1 MERINACIDAINGYL
16 YGYVLVALLVFG
28 GVMFTLW
35 LLVPQLRVLRAA
47 IASLAEPSHEKGA
60 MSSFQALMVST
71 ASRVG
76 SGNIVG
82 VAAAVLAGGPGAVFW
97 MWVIAIFGGAS
108 AFVESTLAQ
117 IYKCR
122 DESGR
127 CYGGPPYYIRKAIGS
142 KFLGGLFAV
151 FVILLYMGG
160 FNALCAFN
168 TTDFVANYADNV
180 PHARLW
186 IGLAVAVLSGIVI
199 MGGGRIV
206 ARVTQFLVPTMAV
219 GYLVMALA
227 VTVLHVRD
235 LPHVF
240 GTVFREAFNAH
251 SAFGGLFGAV
261 VMSGVK
267 RGLYSNEAGI
277 GSAPNAAASAVVSHP
292 VKQGLAQMLSVFID
306 TLLICTATAMIL
318 LCSGLDPQQFA
329 VGADN
334 ARFVQQS
341 MHASFGGGGAVLL
354 TLAFTVFCYTTLVG
368 NYFYAEQAVRYFY
381 KNANDDKVFMTFWR
395 LAAIAVIFIGAQL
408 KAELVWN
415 VSDVIMGMMALVN
428 IPVCIVLGHK
438 AFDALQ
444 DYVRQRKAGKNPVYR
459 PEKLYLD
466 TTGMECWTH
475 PRRPRPLE
483 NSHASAR
490 KPPSPESQPEA

>member
-1 MERINACIDAINGYL
+1 MEKLTALIDAVNGYL

-28 GVMFTLW
+28 GAMFSLW
-35 LLVPQLRVLRAA
+35 LLLPQVRMLRAA
-47 IASLAEPSHEKGA
+47 VASLAEPSHEKGA

-97 MWVIAIFGGAS
+97 MWIIAILGGAS

-122 DESGR
+122 DEAGH

-142 KFLGGLFAV
+142 KVLGGVFAL

-168 TTDFVANYADNV
+168 TTDFIANYADGL
-180 PHARLW
+180 PHAKAW
-186 IGLAVAVLSGIVI
+186 IGLAVAILAGVVI
-199 MGGGRIV
+199 LGGGRII
-206 ARVTQFLVPTMAV
+206 ARVTQFLVPVMAV

-227 VTVLHVRD
+227 VMVLHLRE

-240 GTVFREAFNAH
+240 ATVLREAFNAH

-318 LCSGLDPQQFA
+318 LCSGLDPHQFA
-329 VGADN
+329 AGADN

-354 TLAFTVFCYTTLVG
+354 TAAFVVFCYTTLVG

-381 KNANDDKVFMTFWR
+381 PAAHGDKAFMTAYR
-395 LAAIAVIFIGAQL
+395 LAAVLVIFVGALL

-415 VSDVIMGMMALVN
+415 ISDMIMGVMALVN

-438 AFDALQ
+438 AFDALR
-444 DYVRQRKAGKNPVYR
+444 DYAAQRRAGKNPVYR
-459 PEKLYLD
+459 PDKLYLD

-475 PRRPRPLE
+475 PRHAPRTASRPR
-483 NSHASAR
+483 A
-490 KPPSPESQPEA
+490 EA

>member
-1 MERINACIDAINGYL
+1 MEKLNALIDAVNGYL
-16 YGYVLVALLVFG
+16 YGYILVALLVFG

-35 LLVPQLRVLRAA
+35 LLLPQLRMLRAA
-47 IASLAEPSHEKGA
+47 ITALAEPAHEKGS

-97 MWVIAIFGGAS
+97 MWVIAVFGGAS

-122 DESGR
+122 DESGA
-127 CYGGPPYYIRKAIGS
+127 CYGGPPYYIRKALGS
-142 KFLGGLFAV
+142 KTLGGLFAV

-168 TTDFVANYADNV
+168 TTDFLANYAGGI
-180 PHARLW
+180 PHARPA
-186 IGLAVAVLSGIVI
+186 IGAAVAILAALVI
-199 MGGGRIV
+199 MGGGRII
-206 ARVTQFLVPTMAV
+206 ARVTQFLVPVMAC
-219 GYLVMALA
+219 GYLVMAFA
-227 VTVLHVRD
+227 VMVLHVRE

-240 GTVFREAFNAH
+240 ATIFREAFNAH

-318 LCSGLDPQQFA
+318 LCSGLDPHDFA
-329 VGADN
+329 AGADN

-354 TLAFTVFCYTTLVG
+354 TAAFVVFCYTTLVG

-381 KNANDDKVFMTFWR
+381 AGAHSDKVFMAAYR
-395 LAAIAVIFIGAQL
+395 LVAVLVIFVGSLL
-408 KAELVWN
+408 KAEFVWN
-415 VSDVIMGMMALVN
+415 VSDVIMGVMALVN

-438 AFDALQ
+438 AFDALK
-444 DYVRQRKAGKNPVYR
+444 DYAAQRRAGKNPVYR

-466 TTGMECWTH
+466 TAGMECWTH
-475 PRRPRPLE
+475 PRHVRHAAAPR
-483 NSHASAR
+483 
-490 KPPSPESQPEA
+490 EAAPAPQA

>member
-1 MERINACIDAINGYL
+1 MEKLNAVIDAVNGCL
-16 YGYVLVALLVFG
+16 YGYVLVTLLVFG

-35 LLVPQLRVLRAA
+35 LALPQLRMLRAA
-47 IASLAEPSHEKGA
+47 VAALAEPSHEKGA

-82 VAAAVLAGGPGAVFW
+82 VAAAVLAGGPGAVFR
-97 MWVIAIFGGAS
+97 MWIIAVLGGAS

-122 DESGR
+122 DENGH
-127 CYGGPPYYIRKAIGS
+127 CYGGPPYYIRKAVGS

-168 TTDFVANYADNV
+168 TTDFIANYAGGL
-180 PHARLW
+180 PHAKTW
-186 IGLAVAVLSGIVI
+186 IGLAVALLAGLVI
-199 MGGGRIV
+199 MGGGRII
-206 ARVTQFLVPTMAV
+206 ARVTQFLVPVMAV
-219 GYLVMALA
+219 GYIVMALA
-227 VTVLHVRD
+227 VMVLHVRD
-235 LPHVF
+235 LPHVLA
-240 GTVFREAFNAH
+240 TVFREAFNSH

-318 LCSGLDPQQFA
+318 LCSGLDPQDFA
-329 VGADN
+329 ACADN

-341 MHASFGGGGAVLL
+341 MQASFGGGGAVLL
-354 TLAFTVFCYTTLVG
+354 TVAFVVFCYTTLVG

-381 KNANDDKVFMTFWR
+381 AGAHSDKVFMAVWR
-395 LAAIAVIFIGAQL
+395 SAAVLVIFVGAL
-408 KAELVWN
+408 LEAELVWN
-415 VSDVIMGMMALVN
+415 VSDAIMGVMALVN
-428 IPVCIVLGHK
+428 IPVCIMLGHK
-438 AFDALQ
+438 SFDALK
-444 DYVRQRKAGKNPVYR
+444 DYAAQRRAGKNPVYR
-459 PEKLYLD
+459 PETLYID
-466 TTGMECWTH
+466 TSGMECWTH
-475 PRRPRPLE
+475 PR
-483 NSHASAR
+483 HARHSAGNGG
-490 KPPSPESQPEA
+490 

>member
-1 MERINACIDAINGYL
+1 MEKLNAVIDAVNGCL
-16 YGYVLVALLVFG
+16 YGYVLVTLLVFG

-35 LLVPQLRVLRAA
+35 LALPQLRMLRAA
-47 IASLAEPSHEKGA
+47 VASLAEPSHEKGA

-71 ASRVG
+71 ASHVG

-97 MWVIAIFGGAS
+97 MWIIAVLGGAS

-122 DESGR
+122 DENGH
-127 CYGGPPYYIRKAIGS
+127 CYGGPPYYIRKAVGS

-168 TTDFVANYADNV
+168 TTDFIANYAGGL
-180 PHARLW
+180 PHAKTW
-186 IGLAVAVLSGIVI
+186 IGLAVALLAGLVI
-199 MGGGRIV
+199 MGGGRII
-206 ARVTQFLVPTMAV
+206 ARVTQFLVPVMAV
-219 GYLVMALA
+219 GYIVMALA
-227 VTVLHVRD
+227 VMVLHVRD
-235 LPHVF
+235 LPHVLA
-240 GTVFREAFNAH
+240 TVFREAFNSH

-318 LCSGLDPQQFA
+318 LCSGLDPQDFA
-329 VGADN
+329 ACADN

-341 MHASFGGGGAVLL
+341 MQASFGGGGAVLL
-354 TLAFTVFCYTTLVG
+354 TVAFVVFCYTTLVG

-381 KNANDDKVFMTFWR
+381 AGAHSDKVFMAVWR
-395 LAAIAVIFIGAQL
+395 SAAVLVIFVGAL
-408 KAELVWN
+408 LEAELVWN
-415 VSDVIMGMMALVN
+415 VSDAIMGVMALVN
-428 IPVCIVLGHK
+428 IPVCIMLGHK
-438 AFDALQ
+438 SFDALK
-444 DYVRQRKAGKNPVYR
+444 DYAAQRSAGKNPVYR
-459 PEKLYLD
+459 PEKLYID
-466 TTGMECWTH
+466 TSGMECWTH
-475 PRRPRPLE
+475 PR
-483 NSHASAR
+483 HARHSAGNGG
-490 KPPSPESQPEA
+490 

>member
-1 MERINACIDAINGYL
+1 MEKFNALVDAVNGYL

-28 GVMFTLW
+28 GIMFTLW
-35 LLVPQLRVLRAA
+35 LLVPQLRLLRAA
-47 IASLAEPSHEKGA
+47 VASLAEPAHEKGS

-82 VAAAVLAGGPGAVFW
+82 VSAAVLAGGPGAVFW
-97 MWVIAIFGGAS
+97 MWIIALFGGAS

-122 DESGR
+122 DEAGHY
-127 CYGGPPYYIRKAIGS
+127 YGGPAYYIRKAIGS
-142 KFLGGLFAV
+142 RALGGLFAV

-168 TTDFVANYADNV
+168 TTDFLANYAGGV
-180 PHARLW
+180 PHAKVW
-186 IGLAVAVLSGIVI
+186 IGLAVAALAGLVI
-199 MGGGRIV
+199 MGGGRVV
-206 ARVTQFLVPTMAV
+206 ARVTQFLVPVMAC

-227 VTVLHVRD
+227 VMVLHVRA

-240 GTVFREAFNAH
+240 ATVFREAFNAH

-277 GSAPNAAASAVVSHP
+277 GSAPNAAASAHVSHP

-318 LCSGLDPQQFA
+318 LCSGLDPHQFQA
-329 VGADN
+329 GADN

-341 MHASFGGGGAVLL
+341 MAASFGGGGAVLL
-354 TLAFTVFCYTTLVG
+354 TAAFVVFCYTTLVG

-381 KNANDDKVFMTFWR
+381 AGAHSDKVFMAVWR
-395 LAAIAVIFIGAQL
+395 FAAVLVIFVGALL

-415 VSDVIMGMMALVN
+415 VSDVIMGVMALVN

-438 AFDALQ
+438 AFDALR
-444 DYVRQRKAGKNPVYR
+444 DYAAQRKAGKNPVYR

-475 PRRPRPLE
+475 PRHAPR
-483 NSHASAR
+483 HAAAPAAGKDA
-490 KPPSPESQPEA
+490 KPAEA

>member
-1 MERINACIDAINGYL
+1 MDRFNAFIDAVNGYL

-82 VAAAVLAGGPGAVFW
+82 VSAAVLAGGPGAVFW
-97 MWVIAIFGGAS
+97 MWVIALFGGAS

-122 DESGR
+122 DEATGA

-142 KFLGGLFAV
+142 RFLGGLFAV

-160 FNALCAFN
+160 FNARGAFH
-168 TTDFVANYADNV
+168 TTDFVANYATGL
-180 PHARLW
+180 PHARIW
-186 IGLAVAVLSGIVI
+186 IGLAVAALSGVVI
-199 MGGGRIV
+199 LGGGRII
-206 ARVTQFLVPTMAV
+206 ARVTQFLVPVMAV

-227 VTVLHVRD
+227 VMVLHVRA

-240 GTVFREAFNAH
+240 ATVFREAFNAH

-318 LCSGLDPQQFA
+318 LCSGLDPHQFA
-329 VGADN
+329 AGADN

-354 TLAFTVFCYTTLVG
+354 TVAFAVFCYTTLVG

-381 KNANDDKVFMTFWR
+381 KYAHSDKVFMTVWR
-395 LAAIAVIFIGAQL
+395 LAAIAVIFVGAQL
-408 KAELVWN
+408 KAALVWN
-415 VSDVIMGMMALVN
+415 VSDAIMGVMALVN

-444 DYVRQRKAGKNPVYR
+444 DYVRQRKAGRNPVYR

-466 TTGMECWTH
+466 TAGMECWTH
-475 PRRPRPLE
+475 PR
-483 NSHASAR
+483 HARHAPAAPD
-490 KPPSPESQPEA
+490 KTG

>member
-1 MERINACIDAINGYL
+1 MEQINAILDATNGWL
-16 YGYVLVALLVFG
+16 YGYILVGLLVFG
-28 GVMFTLW
+28 GFIFTLW
-35 LLVPQLRVLRAA
+35 LLFPQFRMFRAA
-47 IASLAEPSHEKGA
+47 IGALSEPAHEKGS

-97 MWVIAIFGGAS
+97 MWLIALLGGAS

-122 DESGR
+122 DESGQFF
-127 CYGGPPYYIRKAIGS
+127 GGPPYYIRKALGS
-142 KFLGGLFAV
+142 RVLGGVFAA

-168 TTDFVANYADNV
+168 ATDFLANYAGGI
-180 PHARLW
+180 PHAKVW
-186 IGLAVAVLSGIVI
+186 IGLAVAFLAGSVI
-199 MGGGRIV
+199 MGGGRII
-206 ARVTQFLVPTMAV
+206 ARVTQFLVPVMAI
-219 GYLVMALA
+219 GYLVMAAA
-227 VTVLHVRD
+227 VMVLHAAE
-235 LPHVF
+235 LPRVF
-240 GTVFREAFNAH
+240 ATIFREAFNAH
-251 SAFGGLFGAV
+251 SAFGGLLGAI

-277 GSAPNAAASAVVSHP
+277 GSAPNAAASAHVSHP

-318 LCSGLDPQQFA
+318 LCSGLDPHNFK
-329 VGADN
+329 VGAEN
-334 ARFVQQS
+334 ALFVQQS

-354 TLAFTVFCYTTLVG
+354 TAAFAVFCYTTLVG

-381 KNANDDKVFMTFWR
+381 AGAQSDKVFMTVWR
-395 LAAIAVIFIGAQL
+395 LVAVAVIFTGAL
-408 KAELVWN
+408 LEATFVWN
-415 VSDVIMGMMALVN
+415 LSDVIMGVMALVN

-438 AFDALQ
+438 AFDAMK
-444 DYVRQRKAGKNPVYR
+444 DYVAQRRTGKNPVYR

-475 PRRPRPLE
+475 PR
-483 NSHASAR
+483 HARQGGHKAA
-490 KPPSPESQPEA
+490 KEEEA

>member
-1 MERINACIDAINGYL
+1 MDTINAFIDSVNGYL

-35 LLVPQLRVLRAA
+35 LLLPQARMLRAA
-47 IASLAEPSHEKGA
+47 IAALAEPSHEKGA

-82 VAAAVLAGGPGAVFW
+82 VSAAVLAGGPGAVFW
-97 MWVIAIFGGAS
+97 MWVIAVLGGAS
-108 AFVESTLAQ
+108 AFTESTLAQ

-122 DESGR
+122 DESGN

-168 TTDFVANYADNV
+168 TTDFLSHYTGSL
-180 PHARLW
+180 PHARAL
-186 IGLAVAVLSGIVI
+186 IGLAVAALAGTVI

-206 ARVTQFLVPTMAV
+206 ARVTQFLVPVMAV

-227 VTVLHVRD
+227 VMVLHAGD

-240 GTVFREAFNAH
+240 ATVFREAFNSR

-318 LCSGLDPQQFA
+318 LCSGLDPHDFA
-329 VGADN
+329 AGRDN
-334 ARFVQQS
+334 ALFVQQS

-354 TLAFTVFCYTTLVG
+354 TAAFVVFCYTTLVG

-381 KNANDDKVFMTFWR
+381 AGAHSDKVFMTAYR
-395 LAAIAVIFIGAQL
+395 LVAVLVIFVGSLL

-415 VSDVIMGMMALVN
+415 VSDVIMGVMALVN

-438 AFDALQ
+438 AFGALQ
-444 DYVRQRKAGKNPVYR
+444 DYARQRRAGKNPVYR

-475 PRRPRPLE
+475 PRHQRRA
-483 NSHASAR
+483 HAD
-490 KPPSPESQPEA
+490 PPPAPTSPS